1 MTPLSSKS
9 SRPAVSGRVLRSAGC
24 WAGLATLAVLA
35 AQALDAQ
42 QLRPASDPPSLAGL
56 QARITYLTDRQEIAD
71 TLQRYIRGIDRH
83 DKDLAR
89 SAFWPDARINLG
101 TPLGRDEYVDHE
113 EAALAAY
120 ASHQHHITG
129 QTVDLQGN
137 TAHVESYVFFFALP
151 RDRRPD
157 GVGRATPGHALTS
170 EKTRVGSGRY
180 IERWEKRNG
189 EWKIL
194 VREYAHDLSVDADTV
209 DYCGTR
215 PCIGRWDRE
224 DLSYVRPLQPQTAEQ
239 RKARAE
245 GTRKTNSPAAP

>member
-1 MTPLSSKS
+1 MTPVSSDS
-9 SRPAVSGRVLRSAGC
+9 SRPTVYVRVLRSAGF
-24 WAGLATLAVLA
+24 WAGVASLAVLA

-42 QLRPASDPPSLAGL
+42 QPRPASDTPSLAGL
-56 QARITYLTDRQEIAD
+56 QARVNYLTDRQDIAD

-89 SAFWPDARINLG
+89 SAFWPEARINLG
-101 TPLGRDEYVDHE
+101 TALGRDEYIDHE

-151 RDRRPD
+151 RDRHTD
-157 GVGRATPGHALTS
+157 AVGRATPGHALVS

-194 VREYAHDLSVDADTV
+194 VREYAHDLSVDAETV

-215 PCIGRWDRE
+215 PCIGRWDRD
-224 DLSYVRPLQPQTAEQ
+224 DLSYMRPLQPQTDEQ
-239 RKARAE
+239 RRARAE
-245 GTRKTNSPAAP
+245 GTRKTSSPEAR

>member
-1 MTPLSSKS
+1 M
-9 SRPAVSGRVLRSAGC
+9 
-24 WAGLATLAVLA
+24 LA

-42 QLRPASDPPSLAGL
+42 QRPPGETPTLAAL
-56 QARITYLTDRQEIAD
+56 QAKVAYLADRQEITD

-89 SAFWPDARINLG
+89 SAFWPEARINLG
-101 TPLGRDEYVDHE
+101 TPAGRDEYVDHE
-113 EAALAAY
+113 EAALAKY

-129 QTVDLQGN
+129 QTFDIQGN

-151 RDRRPD
+151 RDSSTDER
-157 GVGRATPGHALTS
+157 GRATPGHAKVS

-180 IERWEKRNG
+180 IERWEKRGG

-194 VREYAHDLSVDADTV
+194 VREYAHDLSVDAETV
-209 DYCGTR
+209 DYCSTR

-224 DLSYVRPLQPQTAEQ
+224 DLSYQRPLQPQSIEQ
-239 RKARAE
+239 RKARADATKT
-245 GTRKTNSPAAP
+245 TRSPEK